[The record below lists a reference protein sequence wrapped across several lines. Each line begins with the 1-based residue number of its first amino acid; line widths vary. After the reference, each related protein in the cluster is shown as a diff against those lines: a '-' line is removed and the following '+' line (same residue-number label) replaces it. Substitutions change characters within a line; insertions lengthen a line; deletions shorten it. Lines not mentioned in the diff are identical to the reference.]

1 MVGTVAA
8 ESWSPEFCRSG
19 TRPYLMERCNS
30 AENVNGAKM
39 LQRWLS
45 AVQETG

>member
-8 ESWSPEFCRSG
+8 ESRSPEFSRSG
-19 TRPYLMERCNS
+19 TRLYLMERCNS
-30 AENVNGAKM
+30 AKKINGAKM